1 MNNKREYLRYNI
13 FLEDMECFDSGNKN
27 KKLDISDISCSGLGI
42 ISNDKL
48 VKGEKIELEVKIP
61 NDDIP
66 MFVGGEV
73 AWVSRQKGKEGYYR
87 VGVRLSNINRLDKD
101 RLVKFIHSNIF
112 P

>member
-1 MNNKREYLRYNI
+1 MLSLFASSGTVCFMFSNEKS
-13 FLEDMECFDSGNKN
+13 FLWILDSS
-27 KKLDISDISCSGLGI
+27 LTY
-42 ISNDKL
+42 KL